1 MKHTRLGC
9 LIVLICGIA
18 AGQPARGDGG
28 WLSQSIPIQ
37 EGWNLVWVGIDPIP
51 GDPDTVLQSIDYA
64 SIWSFVPGRTI
75 DDPGQW
81 VSYVPNQPAFLNT
94 LGRIQGNR
102 GYLIKAN
109 AAGTLALKGRPINRA
124 LRLSGQSLNL
134 FGADSDPG
142 NPTRFYKYFAHPNEQ
157 GKVNAVFRM
166 NPDGTYQ
173 QISLGSIVEQ
183 NQAYW
188 IGATQDLPTHGP
200 IAPDVPLEGLQFAKS
215 TYSQT
220 LTIEV
225 PRNNIA
231 QTITVEALASA
242 TPANGE
248 PVDAAGNADWLEWY
262 DETDALQPWKPL
274 TTPVVLN
281 VAPNQTKV
289 ELEVRC
295 VRKGKAAATEDD
307 VNTSGLYQGLIQ
319 LTDVSGNRR
328 VIATG
333 MEVQAVHG
341 VWIGQ
346 ARLTQVSLYP
356 ESGQEPVM
364 ADAPPMT
371 MSLILALPGAEG
383 GDNQLLDNA
392 YVEVDR
398 DGRTLKYRYNAIM
411 FHEPVTLTGFILNG
425 TSETLT
431 GTTSMAADHPLNPYR
446 HRYHPEHTTGYP
458 ITRAITLQFT
468 PDDQDPDYVAS
479 GLAETAG
486 DNELS
491 GLYTEVIS
499 GVSLRPITVTGY
511 FKLHR
516 LSETTDLQSP

>member
-1 MKHTRLGC
+1 MGELR
-9 LIVLICGIA
+9 A
-18 AGQPARGDGG
+18 QSAR
-28 WLSQSIPIQ
+28 
-37 EGWNLVWVGIDPIP
+37 
-51 GDPDTVLQSIDYA
+51 
-64 SIWSFVPGRTI
+64 VPQHAWAH
-75 DDPGQW
+75 PGQ
-81 VSYVPNQPAFLNT
+81 SRLPD
-94 LGRIQGNR
+94 QGQR
-102 GYLIKAN
+102 RRHAR
-109 AAGTLALKGRPINRA
+109 AQGRPINRA
-124 LRLSGQSLNL
+124 LRLSGQSRNL

-295 VRKGKAAATEDD
+295 VRKGKAAATEGDP
-307 VNTSGLYQGLIQ
+307 TTPGLYQGSDSDDGRLGQ
-319 LTDVSGNRR
+319 PAGDCRG
-328 VIATG
+328 
-333 MEVQAVHG
+333 HG
-341 VWIGQ
+341 SAGG
-346 ARLTQVSLYP
+346 ARGV
-356 ESGQEPVM
+356 
-364 ADAPPMT
+364 DR
-371 MSLILALPGAEG
+371 PGAP
-383 GDNQLLDNA
+383 
-392 YVEVDR
+392 DR
-398 DGRTLKYRYNAIM
+398 G
-411 FHEPVTLTGFILNG
+411 EP
-425 TSETLT
+425 
-431 GTTSMAADHPLNPYR
+431 
-446 HRYHPEHTTGYP
+446 
-458 ITRAITLQFT
+458 
-468 PDDQDPDYVAS
+468 
-479 GLAETAG
+479 
-486 DNELS
+486 LS
-491 GLYTEVIS
+491 GIRPGTVDGGRAS
-499 GVSLRPITVTGY
+499 DDGVVDPRAAG
-511 FKLHR
+511 R
-516 LSETTDLQSP
+516 

>member
-1 MKHTRLGC
+1 
-9 LIVLICGIA
+9 
-18 AGQPARGDGG
+18 
-28 WLSQSIPIQ
+28 
-37 EGWNLVWVGIDPIP
+37 
-51 GDPDTVLQSIDYA
+51 
-64 SIWSFVPGRTI
+64 
-75 DDPGQW
+75 
-81 VSYVPNQPAFLNT
+81 
-94 LGRIQGNR
+94 
-102 GYLIKAN
+102 
-109 AAGTLALKGRPINRA
+109 
-124 LRLSGQSLNL
+124 
-134 FGADSDPG
+134 
-142 NPTRFYKYFAHPNEQ
+142 
-157 GKVNAVFRM
+157 
-166 NPDGTYQ
+166 
-173 QISLGSIVEQ
+173 
-183 NQAYW
+183 
-188 IGATQDLPTHGP
+188 
-200 IAPDVPLEGLQFAKS
+200 
-215 TYSQT
+215 
-220 LTIEV
+220 
-225 PRNNIA
+225 
-231 QTITVEALASA
+231 
-242 TPANGE
+242 
-248 PVDAAGNADWLEWY
+248 
-262 DETDALQPWKPL
+262 L

-295 VRKGKAAATEDD
+295 VRKGKAAATEGDP
-307 VNTSGLYQGLIQ
+307 TTPGLYQGLIQ
-319 LTDVSGNRR
+319 MTDASGNRR
-328 VIATG
+328 VIAAG

-371 MSLILALPGAEG
+371 VSLILALPGAEG
-383 GDNQLLDNA
+383 GDNQLLDKA

-458 ITRAITLQFT
+458 ITRAITLEFT

-516 LSETTDLQSP
+516 LSDTTDLQNP